1 MRHPRAAV
9 LSVTLSSAAYLLSFS
24 LVLQGQTATSN
35 EALAGFDN
43 KTNGMLTQTDFN
55 AAKAVFEERDEIAK
69 GLGPVYNAQ
78 SCTECHQNPVTG
90 AISQISELRAGH
102 LDGSGNF
109 VDAPGGSLINDRA
122 VDASIQERVPG
133 TEDVRTFRMSTNTLG
148 DGFVEAINSNTLV
161 AIVNAQPGQSNGQ
174 IAGQLITVP
183 VLEAPGNLRVG
194 RFGWKDQNS
203 SLLSFSADAYLNEIG
218 ITNRLLLTENTSMG
232 INVAR
237 PPFDLVSGN
246 EDPDNDIDEFAAFM
260 RSSKVPPRDTALAA
274 TSDAI
279 AGSQLF
285 DAVGCNVCHTRSITT
300 SPAGTSI
307 NGGAFIVPAALGNK
321 TIHPFS
327 DFALHDIGTGDGI
340 VQNGGQ
346 STRNKLRT
354 MPLWGVRTH
363 DRHMHDG
370 ASLTFNESILRHAGE
385 ATGVTNTYRGLSLTQ
400 RNQIIAFLQSL

>member
-1 MRHPRAAV
+1 M
-9 LSVTLSSAAYLLSFS
+9 
-24 LVLQGQTATSN
+24 
-35 EALAGFDN
+35 
-43 KTNGMLTQTDFN
+43 
-55 AAKAVFEERDEIAK
+55 
-69 GLGPVYNAQ
+69 
-78 SCTECHQNPVTG
+78 
-90 AISQISELRAGH
+90 
-102 LDGSGNF
+102 
-109 VDAPGGSLINDRA
+109 INDRA

-133 TEDVRTFRMSTNTLG
+133 AEDVRTFRMSTNTLG

-232 INVAR
+232 VNVAR
-237 PPFDLVSGN
+237 LPFDQVPGN

-260 RSSKVPPRDTALAA
+260 RASKVPSRDTALAG

-279 AGSQLF
+279 ADHSRS
-285 DAVGCNVCHTRSITT
+285 TRSAATPATPARST
-300 SPAGTSI
+300 SPAGTAI
-307 NGGAFIVPAALGNK
+307 NGGAFIVPGGARQQGHPPVQRLRAARYRHRRRHRPERRPGDSEQAA
-321 TIHPFS
+321 H
-327 DFALHDIGTGDGI
+327 DALWACAPT
-340 VQNGGQ
+340 
-346 STRNKLRT
+346 TAT
-354 MPLWGVRTH
+354 CTTA
-363 DRHMHDG
+363 

-385 ATGVTNTYRGLSLTQ
+385 ATGVINTYRGLSLTQ